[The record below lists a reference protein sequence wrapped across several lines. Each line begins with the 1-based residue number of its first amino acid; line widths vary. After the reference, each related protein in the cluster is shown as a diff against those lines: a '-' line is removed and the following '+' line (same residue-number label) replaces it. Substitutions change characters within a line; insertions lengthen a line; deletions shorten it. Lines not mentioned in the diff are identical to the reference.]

1 MKLKLLQNSV
11 LLVALILVGC
21 GEETD
26 SEPDLA
32 VASPP
37 AAVEITSQPVAAPT
51 EAASETTAPV
61 LPPTDLT
68 AAARPLNDDGN
79 QMTDLEVLTSLV
91 RRHNESLGSQEVD
104 TTGLT
109 FKTEAE
115 EMAYREARAV
125 KGQPITEVSQLVTLG
140 LLKSLPPPPAGKRYA
155 INPENQE
162 VVLAEA
168 N

>member
-1 MKLKLLQNSV
+1 MKLKLLQN
-11 LLVALILVGC
+11 LVPVVAFMLVGC
-21 GEETD
+21 GEKTG
-26 SEPDLA
+26 SEPELA
-32 VASPP
+32 VPSPT
-37 AAVEITSQPVAAPT
+37 AAVEITSQPVAAAT
-51 EAASETTAPV
+51 ESAPETTAPV
-61 LPPTDLT
+61 LPPADLT
-68 AAARPLNDDGN
+68 AAARPLKEDGS

-140 LLKSLPPPPAGKRYA
+140 LLKLLPPPPAGKRYA
-155 INPENQE
+155 INPETQE
-162 VVLAEA
+162 VVLAVA